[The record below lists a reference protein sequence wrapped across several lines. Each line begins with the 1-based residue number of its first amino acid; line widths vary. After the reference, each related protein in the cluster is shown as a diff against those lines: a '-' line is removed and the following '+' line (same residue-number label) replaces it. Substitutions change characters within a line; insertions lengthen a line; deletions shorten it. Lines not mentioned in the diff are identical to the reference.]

1 VLQEQFFLQYL
12 LRNLT
17 FLLQIIAPAYVP
29 IYRMVPNG
37 LHLQQF
43 NISFIIIPK
52 SGTIN
57 GL

>member
-12 LRNLT
+12 LRNLI

-29 IYRMVPNG
+29 IYRMVPNR